1 MPYKGIHHFFR
12 IVTYDGVPDS
22 GQITVL
28 GSRLGFVAGFKG
40 KYQFPVT
47 GIPKFFRQV
56 HQKGRG
62 YVVSFCKIL
71 NRHIAVFLDVF
82 FYFV

>member
-12 IVTYDGVPDS
+12 IVTYDGVLDS

-28 GSRLGFVAGFKG
+28 GIWLGFVAGFKG

-47 GIPKFFRQV
+47 GISKFFLTGSPERQ
-56 HQKGRG
+56 GI
-62 YVVSFCKIL
+62 YS
-71 NRHIAVFLDVF
+71 VFLQNP
-82 FYFV
+82 